1 MACLIISGPSGAG
14 KTTLLNRLKKEFDF
28 YFSISSTT
36 RAKRDGE
43 IDGVH
48 YHFVSKEDFQNGIE
62 SGQFLEYAVVHGNYY
77 GTSLLPIQKAFDDGK
92 SVVFDIDVQGY
103 RIAREKL
110 KGDYVSVFIMPVSL
124 TELESRLKS
133 RNSNDSN
140 ISTRLKNAID
150 EVSCIC
156 EYDFVI
162 INDDLETAYEELKQI
177 FITTELKKLTK
188 IKKEIILSWNKGD

>member
-14 KTTLLNRLKKEFDF
+14 KSTLLNKLKNEFDF

-36 RAKRDGE
+36 RAKREGE

-48 YHFVSKEDFQNGIE
+48 YHFIGKEEFEKGIE
-62 SGQFLEYAVVHGNYY
+62 NGQFLEYANVHGNYY
-77 GTSLLPIQKAFDDGK
+77 GTSLLPIQKALDEGK
-92 SVVFDIDVQGY
+92 SVIFDIDVQGY
-103 RIAREKL
+103 QIAREKL
-110 KGDYVSVFIMPVSL
+110 KGDYISVFIMPVSL
-124 TELESRLKS
+124 TELEHRLKN

-140 ISTRLKNAID
+140 VSTRLKNAID

-162 INDDLETAYEELKQI
+162 INDDLDTAYYELKQI
-177 FITTELKKLTK
+177 FIATELKKLTK